1 MSAPASSSLDA
12 SCQDTER
19 LRIHLK
25 QSSKGMHEAIC
36 EAACGPVDVAIPRAV
51 NSERNCDTKLVIAR
65 SIQSW
70 ISGFRIDRFCA
81 HSIRRLFLWAGTLP
95 RPRIRRTTGGGN
107 GVSAAGRDGLELFN
121 GEAGHC
127 WSSLP
132 VSDSTIRGTQSTAS
146 RLQVVFCDRHGERE
160 SQDRISRISDK
171 LTAAAESQAAPQHL
185 PDAAR
190 ALRRF
195 CCAPWIAVNRVPL
208 PPDACDICSCG
219 ATHGCSH
226 DGFPNFWIL

>member
-1 MSAPASSSLDA
+1 MIVMSAPASSSLDA

-81 HSIRRLFLWAGTLP
+81 HSIRRLFLWAGTSP
-95 RPRIRRTTGGGN
+95 RPRIRRTTGAGDS
-107 GVSAAGRDGLELFN
+107 VSAAGRDGLELLK
-121 GEAGHC
+121 GEAGHRSVGQNVSGSRSFTAFSAVHANGSG
-127 WSSLP
+127 SS
-132 VSDSTIRGTQSTAS
+132 IRK
-146 RLQVVFCDRHGERE
+146 RC
-160 SQDRISRISDK
+160 RI
-171 LTAAAESQAAPQHL
+171 L
-185 PDAAR
+185 
-190 ALRRF
+190 
-195 CCAPWIAVNRVPL
+195 
-208 PPDACDICSCG
+208 
-219 ATHGCSH
+219 
-226 DGFPNFWIL
+226 